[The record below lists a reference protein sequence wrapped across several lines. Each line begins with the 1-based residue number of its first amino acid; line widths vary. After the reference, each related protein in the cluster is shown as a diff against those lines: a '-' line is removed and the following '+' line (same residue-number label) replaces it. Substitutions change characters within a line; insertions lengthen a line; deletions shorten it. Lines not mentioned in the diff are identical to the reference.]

1 MTETIIKRDGRKAA
15 FEPEKIRK
23 SISRAF
29 HDSGRTPG
37 ETDIAQLTD
46 AVADALPRTESVN
59 VDAIYETVFT
69 MLKRTGFDDVADSY
83 AAYHLRRCRE
93 REKNSRLMRIYDD
106 ITNKKAADSDIKREN
121 ANINGDSAMGA
132 MLRYGSEGAKEF
144 NELFV
149 LKPEHATAATSTSTT
164 WTF

>member
-15 FEPEKIRK
+15 FEPDKIKK

-37 ETDIAQLTD
+37 ENDIAQLTD
-46 AVADALPRTESVN
+46 AVIDALPSVEN
-59 VDAIYETVFT
+59 LRVDMIYESAFTV
-69 MLKRTGFDDVADSY
+69 LKREGFDDVADSY

-106 ITNKKAADSDIKREN
+106 ITNKKA
-121 ANINGDSAMGA
+121 GA
-132 MLRYGSEGAKEF
+132 WGFGVLGGA
-144 NELFV
+144 LYM
-149 LKPEHATAATSTSTT
+149 ATI
-164 WTF
+164 FPG